1 MLNRVVVIIL
11 LCALILMLFVV
22 FLAARPIDD
31 CYAAKSYLV
40 QLGWQVAD
48 MPVLYEEVAVSG
60 DSLPM
65 LDYFRLQKE
74 YGFELDKYDGV
85 TVKRYTFLIEN
96 YPSERKV
103 YANVL
108 VYNGT
113 VVGGDIMTRELDGF
127 MKGLHKNGT
136 S

>member
-22 FLAARPIDD
+22 FLAAHPIDD
-31 CYAAKSYLV
+31 GYRAKEYLSE
-40 QLGWQVAD
+40 LGWQTSD
-48 MPVLYEEVAVSG
+48 MPESAEWITIQG

-65 LDYFRLQKE
+65 LEYFNLQKE
-74 YGFELDKYDGV
+74 YGFDLCKYDGMK
-85 TVKRYTFLIEN
+85 VKRYTFLIKN
-96 YPSERKV
+96 YPSESDV

-108 VYNGT
+108 IYNGT

>member
-11 LCALILMLFVV
+11 LSAFILMLFVV

-31 CYAAKSYLV
+31 AYVARQYLSG
-40 QLGWQVAD
+40 LGWESSDV
-48 MPVLYEEVAVSG
+48 PIENETVRLSG
-60 DSLPM
+60 DSQPM
-65 LDYFRLQKE
+65 LDYFAMLKDCGFDLQQYE
-74 YGFELDKYDGV
+74 GTE
-85 TVKRYTFLIEN
+85 VKRYTFLIKN
-96 YPSERKV
+96 YPSDTYV

-108 VYNGT
+108 VYKGK